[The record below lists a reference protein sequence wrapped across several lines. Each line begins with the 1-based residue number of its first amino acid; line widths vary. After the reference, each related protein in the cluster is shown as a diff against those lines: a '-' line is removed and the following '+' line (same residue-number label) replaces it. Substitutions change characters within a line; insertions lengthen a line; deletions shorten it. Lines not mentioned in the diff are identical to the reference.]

1 MAKARIGN
9 SVKNLREA
17 NGVTQSDLAAH
28 CGCTRQTIIML
39 EQKKYV
45 PSLSLAFAIAAA
57 LGAGVED
64 IFEPEVKTTKLE
76 K

>member
-9 SVKNLREA
+9 KVKEMREA
-17 NGVTQSDLAAH
+17 LGITQSGLAAT

-39 EQKKYV
+39 EQKRYV

-57 LGAGVED
+57 LGVGIED
-64 IFEPEVKTTKLE
+64 VFVPEG
-76 K
+76 